1 MAEGVKYIKVAK
13 IDKNGTDQT
22 LSLQSLSVLT
32 IPYSTGDITYEIL
45 SISEQLNYFLYSVDN
60 LNIEHGDRALLE
72 YDFSSSVDLV
82 NPAYQCGPS
91 STILDIP
98 ISLENIAIDNL
109 NFYNSTLEK
118 YIINTY
124 TQKNTTVEFSGSL
137 LVHYPAALGF
147 NTFTEHS
154 IQLQRNNGDFV
165 TLPNSTLKQNT
176 ILNKTAFTSSFHLSM
191 SYGESSSSDVES
203 LPGDQIYLQFNKL
216 QQPGSGTSQF
226 TASFASDVFFRIT
239 SSVASGPTMDTIPE
253 PFFTQNFNRAFDC
266 QPTLNNVST
275 NRLSSEYQDVDYSTN
290 LMTPINFDVIISG
303 SALKAE
309 VQDSNYTSK
318 RHILPRYEGSKS
330 TSQFLNI
337 FTRGDKGT
345 YGTAPTAE
353 NLKTLVAY
361 SGWTGGYLPEHNNA
375 FGAHL
380 KYLIK
385 SNGDVVI
392 PGSTPNALTDNK
404 NIFIN
409 GEFVEISSENQTS
422 NGEPGEFRKVL
433 RGGKRITPILTN
445 QVGHSPAIFSSS
457 IDMVNA
463 DGVEIGTVINDFGGS
478 FGNFPSLAGQNLP
491 KGGEVADFLAPAVLS
506 SGSNCN
512 VSSSKLIIS
521 QSMIDQGIDLTLQGR
536 LNFKCPKNYNSEVK
550 AFAFIKNL
558 TTGKTLISKGANG
571 DGTFNTIKP
580 GQFKVGSIRDSNAS
594 IQISAT
600 ISNVDMIIGHQY
612 GIQVAS
618 IINSSDL
625 GGFVSVASNSTFK
638 IIQSPLPGV
647 DILTSGIWTSGSL
660 ADCSWPYTILSSQP
674 TLVNFYGGGN
684 AKQQP
689 IGESGFF
696 NFEKS
701 WELLPG
707 DEFRFEAREDKVYTV
722 KEAYVSSSRL
732 FVEVDKPL
740 PISGSVT
747 VPNIG
752 VSGSINYSKF
762 LIRRYVDDHSG
773 LILEGNKPS
782 GDGPYIIK
790 PQYTNQELNE
800 NLPTYIEDL
809 KEKGL
814 I

>member
-13 IDKNGTDQT
+13 IDKNGVNQT

-32 IPYSTGDITYEIL
+32 IPYSTGNITYEIL
-45 SISEQLNYFLYSVDN
+45 DISEQPNYFLYSVDN
-60 LNIEHGDRALLE
+60 PNIEHGDRALLE

-98 ISLENIAIDNL
+98 ISLENIASDNL

-137 LVHYPAALGF
+137 LVRYPAALGF
-147 NTFTEHS
+147 NTFVDHS

-176 ILNKTAFTSSFHLSM
+176 INNVTAFTSSFHLSM

-239 SSVASGPTMDTIPE
+239 SSVASGLTMNTVPE
-253 PFFTQNFNRAFDC
+253 PSFTQNFNRAFDC
-266 QPTLNNVST
+266 QPTLNNAVN
-275 NRLSSEYQDVDYSTN
+275 NRLSSIYQDVDYSTN

-392 PGSTPNALTDNK
+392 PGSTPNALTDNE
-404 NIFIN
+404 NIFIT
-409 GEFVEISSENQTS
+409 GEFVEISSEVQTS

-445 QVGHSPAIFSSS
+445 QHSHSPAAFSASLE
-457 IDMVNA
+457 MVNK
-463 DGVEIGTVINDFGGS
+463 DGVEIGDVTNDFNGS
-478 FGNFPSLAGQNLP
+478 FNNNSFLSPQTLTKSGSFTNFQ
-491 KGGEVADFLAPAVLS
+491 APRVES
-506 SGSNCN
+506 SGSSCN
-512 VSSSKLIIS
+512 VFDSKLVIS
-521 QSMIDQGIDLTLQGR
+521 QSMIDQGISLTLEGS
-536 LNFKCPKNYNSEVK
+536 LGFGINPNHADEVE
-550 AFAFIKNL
+550 AYAQIINL
-558 TTGKTLISKGANG
+558 TTDEVLIQKGANG
-571 DGTFNTIKP
+571 TGKFNIDGDDNTAKITLST
-580 GQFKVGSIRDSNAS
+580 VINN
-594 IQISAT
+594 T
-600 ISNVDMIIGHQY
+600 DMIVGHEY
-612 GIQVAS
+612 GIQAAS
-618 IINSSDL
+618 IVNDID
-625 GGFVSVASNSTFK
+625 GGYLQFSYSVGISRGSTFK
-638 IIQSPLPGV
+638 VTQNPIPGTEV
-647 DILTSGIWTSGSL
+647 PTAGLWTSGSL
-660 ADCSWPYTILSSQP
+660 ADCSWPYTIISTNS
-674 TLVNFYGGGN
+674 TLVNFYDNNN
-684 AKQQP
+684 AKQENNV
-689 IGESGFF
+689 GSGFF
-696 NFEKS
+696 DFQNY
-701 WELLPG
+701 WGLLPG
-707 DEFRFEAREDKVYTV
+707 DEFRFEAREDRVYTV

-732 FVEVDKPL
+732 FIEVDKALPL
-740 PISGSVT
+740 SGSVT
-747 VPNIG
+747 IPNIG
-752 VSGSINYSKF
+752 ISGSINYSNF

-773 LILEGNKPS
+773 LILEGKKPS

-790 PQYTNQELNE
+790 PQYVNQELNE
-800 NLPTYIEDL
+800 NLPTYIETL